1 MLTDRQRR
9 RCAEI
14 AESLD
19 AGNMALWRQAEPTLS
34 PAERGEVW
42 EQRAEQRADGK
53 AMTDTGLAICRN
65 RDLDYWPPEL
75 EGKPAPM
82 PPKRMPM
89 PRTDDDEDSPP
100 VLPDDDDN
108 DVAPEQEEKTCP
120 TCNGRGRTH
129 DGLTCP
135 TCGGTGRVR
144 DDREDED
151 EDEE

>member
-1 MLTDRQRR
+1 MLTDRQRA
-9 RCAEI
+9 RCREI
-14 AESLD
+14 AQSLD
-19 AGNMALWRQAEPTLS
+19 AGEMTLWRKAEPTLT
-34 PAERGEVW
+34 PAERAEVW
-42 EQRAEQRADGK
+42 EQRAAQQQREAAVMPRHDS
-53 AMTDTGLAICRN
+53 ASN
-65 RDLDYWPPEL
+65 DLDYWPPEV

-144 DDREDED
+144 DDEEDNDED
-151 EDEE
+151 KE